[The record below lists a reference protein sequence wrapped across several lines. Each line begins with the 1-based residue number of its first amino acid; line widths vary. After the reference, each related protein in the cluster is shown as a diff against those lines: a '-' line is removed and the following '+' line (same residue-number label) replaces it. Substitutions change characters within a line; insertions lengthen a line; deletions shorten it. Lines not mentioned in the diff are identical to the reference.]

1 MTVASSVYDADM
13 KEAEIP
19 GNAVEVTES
28 ELQAKLE
35 AFLELVAFTEEELV
49 VTRNGQAIAAV
60 ISMDGYR
67 ALRRV
72 VGEIQR
78 ALESGT
84 GPEDRLGLVTRSR
97 S

>member
-1 MTVASSVYDADM
+1 MRVASSVYDADM

-19 GNAVEVTES
+19 CNAVEVTES

-78 ALESGT
+78 ALESGA
-84 GPEDRLGLVTRSR
+84 GPEDRLDLVIRSQ

>member
-1 MTVASSVYDADM
+1 MTAASSVYDADM

-28 ELQAKLE
+28 EFQAKLE

-84 GPEDRLGLVTRSR
+84 GPEDRLGLVIRSR

>member
-1 MTVASSVYDADM
+1 M
-13 KEAEIP
+13 KDAEIP
-19 GNAVEVTES
+19 GHVVEVTES
-28 ELQAKLE
+28 ELKAELGT
-35 AFLELVAFTEEELV
+35 FLELVAFTEEELV

-84 GPEDRLGLVTRSR
+84 GPEDRLGLVIRSR
-97 S
+97 T